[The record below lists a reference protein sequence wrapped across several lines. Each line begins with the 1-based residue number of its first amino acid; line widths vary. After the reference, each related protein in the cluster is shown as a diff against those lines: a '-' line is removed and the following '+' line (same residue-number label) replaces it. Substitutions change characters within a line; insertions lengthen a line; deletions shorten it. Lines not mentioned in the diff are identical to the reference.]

1 MKPSEL
7 KKATSAR
14 LNMILDAITH
24 LQSVMNLTPGISWN
38 DRRTLELWEEQV
50 KKAKDLHFV
59 YYGKQIYDEV

>member
-7 KKATSAR
+7 KKATSVR